1 MPASQYGN
9 SKAKPKAKAKAKAKV
24 SAKPKVGKAKKPDF
38 LDVDMDGDKK
48 EPMKKAAKKPAAKK
62 APAKKKAA
70 PKKKAAAAP
79 KVSGGSLA
87 RTRETK
93 MRMSNPSMT
102 YA

>member
-1 MPASQYGN
+1 
-9 SKAKPKAKAKAKAKV
+9 
-24 SAKPKVGKAKKPDF
+24 
-38 LDVDMDGDKK
+38 
-48 EPMKKAAKKPAAKK
+48 MKKAAKKPAAKK